1 MIHTKKLFDLL
12 FEKEDKDKDS
22 PEKPVHVKSG
32 KLKARQS
39 LYSVDSQI
47 DALLLRYE
55 ASAIREDDSDILDE
69 ISLLDRSLRYLFEQE
84 EEDPL
89 AALAGGEGEEADTG
103 GEEDMGG
110 DEAEETEELGGDS
123 EDTSVPTGNEKMD
136 QDAPG
141 KESVPDLDVDDFT
154 NRAVRLITNY
164 DKLLRI
170 EEAIVNR
177 IKNFLDEHYGD
188 EFVIRFMDTLRNE
201 YGIEITEFD
210 EGDMTQTSQDVFAP
224 GANPA
229 ATGGGG

>member
-1 MIHTKKLFDLL
+1 MIHTKKLFNLL

-22 PEKPVHVKSG
+22 PEKPVNLKSG

-55 ASAIREDDSDILDE
+55 SSAIREDDNDILDE
-69 ISLLDRSLRYLFEQE
+69 ISLFNQSLRYLFEQE
-84 EEDPL
+84 EDPL
-89 AALAGGEGEEADTG
+89 EALAGGGDEG
-103 GEEDMGG
+103 GG
-110 DEAEETEELGGDS
+110 DEGGGDAATDDEGGETEELGGDS
-123 EDTSVPTGNEKMD
+123 ADTSVPTGNEKMD
-136 QDAPG
+136 QDTPG
-141 KESVPDLDVDDFT
+141 KESVPDLDVDEFT

-188 EFVIRFMDTLRNE
+188 EFVIRFMDTLKNE

-210 EGDMTQTSQDVFAP
+210 EGDMMQTSQDIFAP
-224 GANPA
+224 GANPS